1 MRTSQAMTAPHYGSI
16 GNVLVPL
23 YGLTSPYQGSI
34 KHIAYS
40 VLRTPYKKYTKG
52 GAHSA
57 GEH

>member
-1 MRTSQAMTAPHYGSI
+1 MTAPHYGSI
-16 GNVLVPL
+16 GIVLVPL

-34 KHIAYS
+34 KHIACS

-57 GEH
+57 GED